1 MKNITT
7 LLSLFVIMLLG
18 AGVPTDAVAQS
29 ESADKPTIVI
39 TEYSDYQCPA
49 CAYFHPMVKKLK
61 EKFGDQ
67 IQLELRHFPLNSH
80 QYAAL
85 AARAAESAKNQGKFR
100 EMHSLIFENQNRW
113 SRSGNPVPVFVG
125 FAKKLNLD
133 VEQFRDD
140 LNSAETQKKVME
152 EKREG
157 VNRGVNSTP
166 TFFIDGNEL
175 SQLPR
180 TYQQFE
186 EVVQKHLNEKK
197 NG

>member
-1 MKNITT
+1 MKKITNV
-7 LLSLFVIMLLG
+7 LSLFVIMLLG
-18 AGVPTDAVAQS
+18 AGLITDAAAQS
-29 ESADKPTIVI
+29 DSAEKPTITI

-67 IQLELRHFPLNSH
+67 IRVELKHYPLNSH

-85 AARAAESAKNQGKFR
+85 AARAAEAAKNQGRFL
-100 EMHSLIFENQNRW
+100 EMHNMIFENQNRW
-113 SRSGNPVPVFVG
+113 SRSGNPVPILVG
-125 FAKKLNLD
+125 FAQKLNLD
-133 VEQFRDD
+133 IEQFRDD
-140 LNSAETQKKVME
+140 LNSAETQKTVME
-152 EKREG
+152 EKQEG

-166 TFFIDGNEL
+166 TFFIDGQEL
-175 SQLPR
+175 TQLPR

-186 EVVQKHLNEKK
+186 KVVQQHLNEKE